1 LLKRKADDAIAAA
14 PPPSLPH
21 DQPLPP
27 PAPNKRPRTDSAIVT
42 ELRGLFRAGSRRL
55 DALRIS
61 QMAAQEAMGVMGA
74 AMLKQQQ
81 SMREI
86 TVWEMEMEE
95 SLRRITLMIREEE
108 EKGL

>member
-1 LLKRKADDAIAAA
+1 M
-14 PPPSLPH
+14 
-21 DQPLPP
+21 
-27 PAPNKRPRTDSAIVT
+27 
-42 ELRGLFRAGSRRL
+42 GSRRL

-86 TVWEMEMEE
+86 MVWEMEMED

-108 EKGL
+108 EKEL